1 MVLPSPVAA
10 DEVATGEL
18 IQFNVPRQPLDLA
31 LTQFAEQANITLLF
45 PSDGMEELMAN
56 ELVGQYS
63 VSEGAAILLAGTGL
77 MPKLRQQPVLNIVLD
92 PVATKVE
99 PDMSNR
105 GGFGAGLL
113 AAVLS
118 LFGGSGVQAADSAL
132 LDEPGSAL
140 TSGAVAAEEQVI
152 EEILVTAEKRE
163 GTLQETPVAIT
174 ALTTS
179 IVEDRNINDLRK
191 IASIAPSMVYNMAN
205 GQAQVYMRGVGTDVQ
220 TIVSEPG
227 VAMFVDGVYMGTAS
241 EQAATF
247 EDVERI
253 EVLRGPQG
261 TLYGRN
267 SMGGNINVITRL
279 PGEEPEF
286 RASLLYGDYDRV
298 KASASGGG
306 SLIDGVLAARVSL
319 VRDTA
324 DGYRKNAFNG
334 DDLDDRDIFSAAVT
348 VVFTP
353 SETFE
358 LILRG
363 DWSEEDHDN
372 PIIQYGELVPDSGLS
387 PLFFGG
393 SPGRPPNRPSNDLPT
408 AYSREWNGLSA
419 TVNWD
424 IGEVTLRS
432 ITATRDTVNDGV
444 VDNDGTDL
452 SFIHNAQNQES
463 EMFSQEFN
471 LLGTLGDN
479 LEWIVGAY
487 YFDQETVAMFEFDLP
502 ALQPLFEAI
511 FGFPPGGL
519 ADPNVNFLYGERLR
533 GGPAAMPFLD
543 FISTQDTES
552 LAFFLQG
559 SYHVSD
565 RLRLTAGVRRT
576 DDDRTNVQTIT
587 ANISLDECFGLKLQ
601 DDWQE
606 TTYKLSADFDVNE
619 SVMVYG
625 SYAKGYKSGG
635 FNIGSCN
642 NPFDPETVVAYE
654 AGLKSTLADGR
665 LRLNLAAF
673 SYDYEDL
680 QVELTLE
687 TTATLENATDVQ
699 STGFEAEFVWVPVD
713 AVQIDGGVSF
723 MQSEFEEFMSS
734 DPMTPF
740 ELLDLEGNQTQ
751 RAPDVSYNVGIQYT
765 HLFAGGADITLR
777 YEASY
782 KDDYYTDVF
791 NNDFAQIDSHTLHNV
806 RVIANVNNRW
816 EVMAF
821 IENATDEEVL
831 ENLVPAATVGGTIAA
846 WAPPR
851 LWGLQLRYTM
861 E

>member
-1 MVLPSPVAA
+1 MTVHFGSRRTRLPWLV
-10 DEVATGEL
+10 VGL
-18 IQFNVPRQPLDLA
+18 CG
-31 LTQFAEQANITLLF
+31 LT
-45 PSDGMEELMAN
+45 S
-56 ELVGQYS
+56 
-63 VSEGAAILLAGTGL
+63 
-77 MPKLRQQPVLNIVLD
+77 
-92 PVATKVE
+92 
-99 PDMSNR
+99 
-105 GGFGAGLL
+105 
-113 AAVLS
+113 AAV
-118 LFGGSGVQAADSAL
+118 
-132 LDEPGSAL
+132 
-140 TSGAVAAEEQVI
+140 AEEQLI

-163 GTLQETPVAIT
+163 STLQETPVAIT
-174 ALTTS
+174 ALTTD

-191 IASIAPSMVYNMAN
+191 VTAIAPSMVYNMAN
-205 GQAQVYMRGVGTDVQ
+205 GQAQIYMRGIGTDVN
-220 TIVSEPG
+220 TIMTEPG
-227 VAMFVDGVYMGTAS
+227 VAMFVDGVYMGTTS
-241 EQAATF
+241 EQAATL
-247 EDVERI
+247 ENVERI

-267 SMGGNINVITRL
+267 STGGNVNVITRL

-286 RASLLYGDYDRV
+286 GAALLFGDYDRMR
-298 KASASGGG
+298 ASVSGGG

-319 VRDTA
+319 VKDTA
-324 DGYRKNAFNG
+324 DGYRENGFNG
-334 DDLDDRDIFSAAVT
+334 DDLDDRDIFSAALS

-372 PIIQYGELVPDSGLS
+372 PIWQYTEVVPGSGLN
-387 PLFFGG
+387 PVFFGG
-393 SPGRPPNRPSNDLPT
+393 NPGDVPNRPRHNVPT
-408 AYSREWNGLSA
+408 DYSREWNGLSA

-424 IGEVTLRS
+424 IGDVTLRS
-432 ITATRDTVNDGV
+432 ITARRETVNDGFF
-444 VDNDGTDL
+444 DNDGTDI
-452 SFIHNAQNQES
+452 SFIHTIQNQES

-487 YFDQETVAMFEFDLP
+487 YFEQKTIAMFEFDLP
-502 ALQPLFEAI
+502 VLQPLLEGA

-519 ADPNVNFLYGERLR
+519 ADPNVNFLYGERLA
-533 GGPAAMPFLD
+533 GGAAAIPFLD
-543 FISTQDTES
+543 FINTQDTES
-552 LAFFLQG
+552 LAFFVQG
-559 SYHVSD
+559 TYHVSD

-576 DDDRTNVQTIT
+576 DDDKSNTQTIT
-587 ANISLDECFGLKLQ
+587 NNISPGKCFDLKLQ
-601 DDWQE
+601 NDWQE
-606 TTYKLSADFDVNE
+606 TTYKLSADFDVSE

-687 TTATLENATDVQ
+687 TTATLENATDVR

-713 AVQIDGGVSF
+713 ALQVDGGVSF

-751 RAPDVSYNVGIQYT
+751 RAPDVSYNVGLQYT
-765 HLFAGGADITLR
+765 HLFAGGADITFR